1 MCDCGCGIKSK
12 RECKIIEGSLND
24 QNLIEYEDLKAK
36 RNQVADTIDALTT
49 ALSCMDKRLEE
60 LRFKL

>member
-1 MCDCGCGIKSK
+1 M
-12 RECKIIEGSLND
+12 ND
-24 QNLIEYEDLKAK
+24 QYLKEYEDLKAK

-60 LRFKL
+60 LRVNSC